1 MFKNIQIADDFNEVR
16 HNYIPENIKNDSR
29 ITFKKFNQSIFIS
42 DRTTNMQ
49 LSKMQ
54 IEI

>member
-1 MFKNIQIADDFNEVR
+1 MTDDFNEVK
-16 HNYIPENIKNDSR
+16 HDCIPENIFRKNDSR
-29 ITFKKFNQSIFIS
+29 ITFKKFNQSIFIT

-54 IEI
+54 NEI